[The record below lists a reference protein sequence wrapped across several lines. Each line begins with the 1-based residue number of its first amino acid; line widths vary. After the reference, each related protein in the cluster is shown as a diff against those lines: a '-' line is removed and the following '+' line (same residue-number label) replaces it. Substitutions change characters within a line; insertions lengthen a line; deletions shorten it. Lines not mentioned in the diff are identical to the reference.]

1 MITDTTPA
9 RGGPHLP
16 RNYYRR
22 ERRGN
27 PIVTAV
33 FIIVALLA
41 AIWIT
46 AGMIYLFGTAPIR
59 PNLAAQTEDFN
70 RGVDVLGAADSRT
83 FRQPGSSGGRITA
96 SESRALIFT
105 RNDSAMQGDEEHD

>member
-1 MITDTTPA
+1 MISDTTP
-9 RGGPHLP
+9 RRPHLP

-22 ERRGN
+22 ERHTN
-27 PIVTAV
+27 PLSTAFTL
-33 FIIVALLA
+33 FIGWGVLL
-41 AIWIT
+41 
-46 AGMIYLFGTAPIR
+46 YLGWHLAQMGTASIT

-83 FRQPGSSGGRITA
+83 FRQPGSSGGRERFAA

-105 RNDSAMQGDEEHD
+105 RNDSAMQGEARHD